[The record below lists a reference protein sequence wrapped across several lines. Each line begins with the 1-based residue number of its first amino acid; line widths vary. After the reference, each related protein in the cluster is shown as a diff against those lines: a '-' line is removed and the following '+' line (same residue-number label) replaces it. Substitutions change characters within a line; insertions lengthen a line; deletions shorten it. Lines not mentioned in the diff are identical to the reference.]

1 MEYKIFNDKQLEGIA
16 LKMGIANELYQ
27 KRRREILQS
36 GELAYDS
43 DIKRLRRGYID
54 TSIRK
59 YFQEGGTG
67 LDFVVNIQ
75 NVGFNNKFFEFAG
88 LTTYGD
94 TVVILKKRDTLVNGF
109 EKENTVHLME
119 YAKKNMLLSE
129 EDPLNLFYD
138 LDKLEGKSDELNS
151 EGEFVF
157 VTIGYD
163 IDPITDNF
171 SHLGIYT
178 LDKENG
184 KVRELQDFSKYIV
197 ELFHPMDSGI
207 TGTDQTP
214 PPTNDYGLEVR
225 KQSKENDGF

>member
-1 MEYKIFNDKQLEGIA
+1 MEYKVFNEKQLEGIA
-16 LKMGIANELYQ
+16 LKMGIANELYR
-27 KRRREILQS
+27 KRRREMLQS

-54 TSIRK
+54 TSIRE
-59 YFQEGGTG
+59 YFQEEGTG
-67 LDFVVNIQ
+67 LDFVADMQ
-75 NVGFNNKFFEFAG
+75 SVGFGNKFFEFSG
-88 LTTYGD
+88 LTSYGD

-109 EKENTVHLME
+109 EKEKTIHLVE
-119 YAKKNMLLSE
+119 YAKKNTLLSE
-129 EDPLNLFYD
+129 EDPLNFLYELER
-138 LDKLEGKSDELNS
+138 LDGKSTELSS
-151 EGEFVF
+151 EGEFAF
-157 VTIGYD
+157 VTISYD
-163 IDPITDNF
+163 IDPIIDNF

-184 KVRELQDFSKYIV
+184 KVKELQDFSKYIV
-197 ELFHPMDSGI
+197 ELSHPMDSGI